1 MRKTPDPEYIEQL
14 EKAVL
19 EAECVIADWETAKR
33 KGYITKAKRVVFQAA
48 DAVRRKRKIVD
59 KNSANSLDTNGP

>member
-1 MRKTPDPEYIEQL
+1 MSKTPDLEYLAQL

-33 KGYITKAKRVVFQAA
+33 KGYIPEAKRMVFQAA
-48 DAVRRKRKIVD
+48 DAVRRKR
-59 KNSANSLDTNGP
+59 SR